1 MQSNSQAAVA
11 DAPARSAQDD
21 RPKPR
26 QQPPYAVVV
35 YNDDEH
41 TFQYVIETLKKVFGY
56 PTEKGFQLAEEI
68 HTRGR
73 AVVWSGSKEVAE
85 LKRDQVRGAGKDFYA
100 VKPVTFPLGC
110 DIEPMP
116 G

>member
-11 DAPARSAQDD
+11 DAPARTTQGA
-21 RPKPR
+21 RGKPR
-26 QQPPYAVVV
+26 PQPPYAVVV
-35 YNDDEH
+35 YNDDEP
-41 TFQYVIETLKKVFGY
+41 TFEYVIETFMKVFGY
-56 PTEKGFQLAEEI
+56 PQEKGFQLAREI
-68 HTRGR
+68 HARGR

-85 LKRDQVRGAGKDFYA
+85 LKRDQVRGAGTDFYA
-100 VKPVTFPLGC
+100 SQPVTFPLGV